1 MLVSYMVKRECE
13 QKATLLKAVAN
24 AMAAFYTARAK
35 HANAMRHNRDVAK
48 YVKAMEATERAER
61 AAIAALNEHRK
72 EHRC

>member
-1 MLVSYMVKRECE
+1 VLVSYMVKRECE

-35 HANAMRHNRDVAK
+35 HDRRVSRNRNVAK
-48 YVKAMEATERAER
+48 YAEAMDAAERAER